1 MIITKIL
8 NNNVVLSE
16 AEGQEVILMGR
27 GLAFGRKVGD
37 EIPTNLIEKR
47 YVSSEQERELLMD
60 LPAEIMEMADQI
72 ITFAHNHLESK
83 LKDSA
88 FLAVADHIYG
98 VTLRLQDDL
107 YMKNFLLW
115 DIKRFFPKEYEVGK
129 FANQLLSDYLS
140 KDLPDDEAAFIA
152 LTLVN
157 AELGTG
163 TAAARELTQLMEEI
177 LTIVKYSLETSLED
191 HDIYVE
197 RFMTHLKFFCQR
209 VLANDGHRDLPD
221 NDMFDMLK
229 IKYPLAFE
237 TTKKISDYL
246 HRTRNY
252 HTSDD
257 EQLYRLFVNC
267 SGLMS
272 ANIWRGPDWFSP
284 F

>member
-72 ITFAHNHLESK
+72 ITCAHNHLESK

-152 LTLVN
+152 
-157 AELGTG
+157 
-163 TAAARELTQLMEEI
+163 
-177 LTIVKYSLETSLED
+177 
-191 HDIYVE
+191 
-197 RFMTHLKFFCQR
+197 
-209 VLANDGHRDLPD
+209 
-221 NDMFDMLK
+221 
-229 IKYPLAFE
+229 
-237 TTKKISDYL
+237 
-246 HRTRNY
+246 NY
-252 HTSDD
+252 QDRKS
-257 EQLYRLFVNC
+257 VV
-267 SGLMS
+267 
-272 ANIWRGPDWFSP
+272 
-284 F
+284 

>member
-1 MIITKIL
+1 M
-8 NNNVVLSE
+8 
-16 AEGQEVILMGR
+16 
-27 GLAFGRKVGD
+27 
-37 EIPTNLIEKR
+37 
-47 YVSSEQERELLMD
+47 
-60 LPAEIMEMADQI
+60 
-72 ITFAHNHLESK
+72 
-83 LKDSA
+83 
-88 FLAVADHIYG
+88 
-98 VTLRLQDDL
+98 
-107 YMKNFLLW
+107 
-115 DIKRFFPKEYEVGK
+115 
-129 FANQLLSDYLS
+129 SDYLS

-246 HRTRNY
+246 RRTRNY

-257 EQLYRLFVNC
+257 EQLYLTIHLSR
-267 SGLMS
+267 MK
-272 ANIWRGPDWFSP
+272 RR
-284 F
+284 

>member
-16 AEGQEVILMGR
+16 AEGQEVILMGC

-37 EIPTNLIEKR
+37 EIPTDLIEKR
-47 YVSSEQERELLMD
+47 YVSSEQERELLME

-72 ITFAHNHLESK
+72 ISFAHNHLESK

-129 FANQLLSDYLS
+129 FANRLLSDYLS

-209 VLANDGHRDLPD
+209 VLANEGHRDLPD

-246 HRTRNY
+246 RRTRNY

-257 EQLYRLFVNC
+257 EQLYLTIHLSR
-267 SGLMS
+267 MK
-272 ANIWRGPDWFSP
+272 RR
-284 F
+284 